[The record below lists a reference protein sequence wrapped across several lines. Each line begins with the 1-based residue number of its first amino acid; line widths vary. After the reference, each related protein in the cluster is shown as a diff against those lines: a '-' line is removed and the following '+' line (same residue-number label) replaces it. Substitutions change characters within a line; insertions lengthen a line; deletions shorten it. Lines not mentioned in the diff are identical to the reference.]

1 MGAPVERTY
10 GNWRRPRSPGIGD
23 LDLLGSGVLVAG
35 IVVVIITAVAAGVI
49 AAVVVMLGVGGL
61 LSSMLMK
68 DRHGQS
74 GLQRAFFRAG
84 WWWTRSGGSHG
95 YRSGPIGRAK
105 WGSYQLPGVLA
116 NTKLGE
122 YTDAWGQ
129 PFGLLEMPHRGHFAV
144 VFSVEP
150 DGDSL
155 VDSEQQDVWVAR
167 FGQYLNRLSDE
178 PGVIAAQVTVQTA
191 PDTGRRLR
199 DQVDKSI
206 DPNAPA
212 IARQVLRE
220 VIDTYPA
227 GSAQIK
233 AWVALTFSSELHS
246 RRLAADEFAQELK
259 PRLRHVGEQLHGTGA
274 GAAKALGAQELCEL
288 VRGAYDPDAAR
299 HIEDAKAQGVTPA
312 LLWSDVGP
320 AASEA
325 SWDAYRHDGAVSVTW
340 AMTGAPRGEVH
351 SNILAR
357 LLAPSRQIAR
367 KRVSILY
374 RIIDP
379 GVAARQVEADK
390 RSADFRAN
398 AKRPSERALRDQRE
412 AALTAAEEARGA
424 GLIDFGML
432 VCATVEGEDPQSLAV
447 AAATV
452 ENLAATAR
460 IMLRRCYGSQD
471 SAFAASLPVGLV
483 LGEYLKV
490 PKTVRKVT
498 I

>member
-1 MGAPVERTY
+1 MGQPVQRTY

-35 IVVVIITAVAAGVI
+35 IVVVIITAVAAGVLPAI
-49 AAVVVMLGVGGL
+49 VVMLGVGGFL
-61 LSSMLMK
+61 TSTLMK

-74 GLQRAFFRAG
+74 GLQRVFLRAG
-84 WWWTRSGGSHG
+84 WWWTRSGGSHV
-95 YRSGPIGRAK
+95 YRSGPLGRAK

-116 NTKLGE
+116 KTKLAQF
-122 YTDAWGQ
+122 TDAWGQ
-129 PFGLLEMPHRGHFAV
+129 PFGVLEMPHRGHYSV

-155 VDSEQQDVWVAR
+155 IDQEQQDVWVAR
-167 FGQYLNRLSDE
+167 FGHYLNHLSDE
-178 PGVIAAQVTVQTA
+178 PGVIAAAVTVETA
-191 PDTGRRLR
+191 PDSGRRLQ
-199 DQVDKSI
+199 DQVEKSI

-220 VIDTYPA
+220 VVDTYPA
-227 GSAQIK
+227 GSAEIR
-233 AWVALTFSSELHS
+233 AWVTLTFSSELHS
-246 RRLAADEFAQELK
+246 RRLGVEEFAEELK
-259 PRLRHVGEQLHGTGA
+259 PRLRNIGEQLHGTGA
-274 GAAKALGAQELCEL
+274 GAAKALSAQELCEL

-299 HIEDAKAQGVTPA
+299 TIEDVKAQGVTPP
-312 LLWSDVGP
+312 LLWSEVGP

-325 SWDAYRHDGAVSVTW
+325 CWDAYRHDGAVSVTW

-357 LLAPSRQIAR
+357 LLAPSRQVAR
-367 KRVSILY
+367 QRVSILY

-379 GVAARQVEADK
+379 GLAARQVEADK

-398 AKRPSERALRDQRE
+398 GKRPSERALRDQRE
-412 AALTAAEEARGA
+412 AALTAQEEARGA
-424 GLIDFGML
+424 GLIDFAML
-432 VCATVEGEDPQSLAV
+432 VTATVEGSDPQALAV
-447 AAATV
+447 AQATV

-460 IMLRRCYGSQD
+460 ISLRRLYGSQD
-471 SAFAASLPVGLV
+471 SAFAGSLPLGLV

-498 I
+498 A